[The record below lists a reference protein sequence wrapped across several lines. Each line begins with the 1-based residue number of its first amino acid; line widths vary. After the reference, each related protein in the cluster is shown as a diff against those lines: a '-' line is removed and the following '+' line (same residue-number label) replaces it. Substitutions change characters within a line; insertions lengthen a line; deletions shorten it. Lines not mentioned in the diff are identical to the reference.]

1 MVQLS
6 MSSPDPA
13 KLGSSASEPRLT
25 GVPDASSPLTRPEA
39 CDVAEGETR
48 RVDTAVVC
56 PELASP
62 NSSRDVMTFALRVV
76 VLTSAVLLCTLLGF
90 HWGWHRAKADYTYKP
105 KSVAVGNSAGIDSL
119 VAVGTSAAMSG
130 QKVGGCDTPSRQR
143 PAVGTAPAGSLLIYE
158 NGKEVFRKLPSAP
171 GEKQNAERAQ

>member
-1 MVQLS
+1 
-6 MSSPDPA
+6 
-13 KLGSSASEPRLT
+13 
-25 GVPDASSPLTRPEA
+25 
-39 CDVAEGETR
+39 
-48 RVDTAVVC
+48 
-56 PELASP
+56 
-62 NSSRDVMTFALRVV
+62 MTFALRVV